1 MTTHV
6 PLAAWCSV
14 ALLCAANEA
23 RAQTWDAGIKTGI
36 SQSETPSDEFTWR
49 GTSSS
54 SLFFTHRLG
63 GPFSISPEISYLRRS
78 GVSFVGASTLRLVAD
93 YIEVPVL
100 LLASLRNASG
110 ITPFVAAGPTFAYR
124 FRCRL
129 QFSGGGVETNEDC
142 NARGEP
148 SSSLDVGVAA
158 GAGLAVSLGLTTIS
172 VESRVSAGLRR
183 NVLPTDVSDARSMGW
198 SVLLGA
204 SIPTSR
210 RGGGARPPVWM
221 PPRMPRPVLPGAPMY
236 FPPVA
241 SSTPASTAPRVTITA
256 DNADAREVLLA
267 IGRLG
272 GLDVVV
278 SSQVQ
283 TRVTAHLIDVPA
295 DQAIQAIAD
304 VTGLG
309 VLRPAAPGGAT
320 VVFFQEPVNVN
331 AAKSA
336 RIASRFGV
344 SSELAKVVEAQ
355 PPQSP
360 SPPQR

>member
-1 MTTHV
+1 MTRLDRPVRTCLV
-6 PLAAWCSV
+6 T
-14 ALLCAANEA
+14 ALLCAASA
-23 RAQTWDAGIKTGI
+23 ASAQTWEAGLKTGI

-54 SLFFTHRLG
+54 SLFFSHRLG
-63 GPFSISPEISYLRRS
+63 GPFSISPEIAYFRRS
-78 GVSFVGASTLRLVAD
+78 GVSVVGASTLRLVAD

-100 LLASLRNASG
+100 LQAALRTASPVS
-110 ITPFVAAGPTFAYR
+110 PFVAAGPTFAYR

-129 QFSGGGVETNEDC
+129 QFSGGGVETDEDC

-172 VESRVSAGLRR
+172 IESRMKAGLLR
-183 NVLPTDVSDARSMGW
+183 NVLPTDVSDARAVGW
-198 SVLLGA
+198 SVMLGA

-210 RGGGARPPVWM
+210 RGTRPPPVWM
-221 PPRMPRPVLPGAPMY
+221 PPRMPRPLLPGAPTY
-236 FPPVA
+236 SPPVA
-241 SSTPASTAPRVTITA
+241 SSAPASAAPRVTITA
-256 DNADAREVLLA
+256 DNADARDVLLA
-267 IGRLG
+267 IARLG

-320 VVFFQEPVNVN
+320 VVFHQEPVNVN
-331 AAKSA
+331 GAKTA
-336 RIASRFGV
+336 KIASRFGV
-344 SSELAKVVEAQ
+344 SGEMAKFVAE
-355 PPQSP
+355 PQSP
-360 SPPQR
+360 RQP